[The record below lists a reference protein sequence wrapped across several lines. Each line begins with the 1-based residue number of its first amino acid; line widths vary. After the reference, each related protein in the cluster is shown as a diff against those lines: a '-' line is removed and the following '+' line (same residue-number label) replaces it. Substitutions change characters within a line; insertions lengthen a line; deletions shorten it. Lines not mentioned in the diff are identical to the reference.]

1 MKRIIFSIIAFLAL
15 PLGGAGGGLLYALPM
30 NVACISKATQI
41 IHSGDTLF
49 IFKDNIE
56 MKSLIGKVDWYS
68 TESAIPVQTDSEEA
82 FTLEEGGY
90 YIKKNGVWTYA
101 NSRVREPEKED
112 GYMALVW
119 AMEPETKECLL
130 YLPMYSELR
139 HLEIITQAGMPAMP
153 LPARVP

>member
-90 YIKKNGVWTYA
+90 YIKKNGVQYSVFYHYA
-101 NSRVREPEKED
+101 TTN
-112 GYMALVW
+112 
-119 AMEPETKECLL
+119 
-130 YLPMYSELR
+130 
-139 HLEIITQAGMPAMP
+139 
-153 LPARVP
+153 